1 MGAYGRWFVIACAA
15 ISFAFLAL
23 FLRFA
28 NRRFAI
34 VESLNDNAYGIYL
47 IHYLFVVWLQYAL
60 LGSGLSPIAKGLG
73 VFVSV
78 LALSWGA
85 VAALRRVPAIAK
97 VI

>member
-1 MGAYGRWFVIACAA
+1 MHAETQT
-15 ISFAFLAL
+15 SLAFLAL

-60 LGSGLSPIAKGLG
+60 LGSGLSPIAKALI
-73 VFVSV
+73 VFASV
-78 LALSWGA
+78 LGLSWGA
-85 VAALRRVPAIAK
+85 VAALRRVPVIAN
-97 VI
+97 VL